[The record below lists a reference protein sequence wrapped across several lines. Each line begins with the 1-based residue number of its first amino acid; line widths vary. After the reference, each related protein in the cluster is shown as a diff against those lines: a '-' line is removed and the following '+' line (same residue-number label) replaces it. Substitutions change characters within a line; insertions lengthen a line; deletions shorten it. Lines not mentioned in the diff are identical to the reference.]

1 MNLKKRRVRLIAA
14 IPILFAATSAFA
26 AEYGT
31 PAEAEAMLDRAV
43 IEMKAGPDAAIAKF
57 NDPNGGFRDRD
68 LYVFCASPADGKIAA
83 HPSIAGTDLRTLSDK
98 NGKPFGAEML
108 DSATEGSFAEI
119 SYMWPRPDSTEP
131 VEKVSR
137 VTKIGE
143 QICGVGYYKE

>member
-1 MNLKKRRVRLIAA
+1 MKRLIRLIAT
-14 IPILFAATSAFA
+14 IPILFAATGTFA

-31 PAEAEAMLDRAV
+31 PAEAEAMLERAV
-43 IEMKAGPDAAIAKF
+43 LEMTADPDAAIAKF

-68 LYVFCASPADGKIAA
+68 LYVFCASAADGKLTA

-98 NGKPFGAEML
+98 NGKPFGKEML

-131 VEKVSR
+131 VEKLSR
-137 VTKIGE
+137 VTRIGD
-143 QICGVGYYKE
+143 QICGVGYYKEKD

>member
-1 MNLKKRRVRLIAA
+1 MKLKRLTRVLVA
-14 IPILFAATSAFA
+14 IPILFAATGALA
-26 AEYGT
+26 AAYGT

-43 IEMKAGPDAAIAKF
+43 VEMKTDPDAAIAKF

-68 LYVFCASPADGKIAA
+68 LYVFCASTADGKITA

-137 VTKIGE
+137 VTKIGD
-143 QICGVGYYKE
+143 QICGVGYYKD